1 MTSWDLAIVGGGP
14 TGLACAIEA
23 GKAGLRAVVLEK
35 GCVVNS
41 IYNYPTQMMFFTTPE
56 LLEIGQIPMTTAG
69 AKPTRMEA
77 LEYYRK
83 VAAHYQIQLHA
94 YEIVDAVERPGRGG
108 AGFRLRTTRRTGE
121 AAEYQADNV
130 VLATGY
136 YDLYNHLNIPGEDQA
151 NVLHYYKEAHPYASL
166 KVAVIG
172 GKNSAVDAALD
183 LYRHGAQVTL
193 IHRHPELSPSIK
205 YWVRPD
211 IENRLKA
218 GQIAARMDHE
228 VLEIL
233 PAAVK
238 IRRRGATETEI
249 LPAEFVFALVGYH
262 PDYEFLR
269 AAGVQFEAQ
278 TGRPVCDPACYE
290 THIPGLYL
298 GGVVIAGPHTGEI
311 FIENGRFHGQV
322 IVADILQKRGARALA
337 GAGA

>member
-1 MTSWDLAIVGGGP
+1 MECLDLAIVGGGP

-23 GKAGLRAVVLEK
+23 RKAGLRAVVLEK

-41 IYNYPTQMMFFTTPE
+41 IYNYPTQMVFFTTPE
-56 LLEIGQIPMTTAG
+56 LLEIGQIPMTTSG

-83 VAAHYQIQLHA
+83 VAAHYQLRIHS
-94 YEIVDAVERPGRGG
+94 YELVNRVERDG
-108 AGFRLRTTRRTGE
+108 ARFRLRTTQRTGQP
-121 AAEYQADNV
+121 AEYLAENV

-136 YDLYNHLNIPGEDQA
+136 YDLYNHLNIPGEGLPH
-151 NVLHYYKEAHPYASL
+151 VLHYYKEAHPYTGL
-166 KVAVIG
+166 PVAVIG

-238 IRRRGATETEI
+238 IRRRGTATIEV
-249 LPAEFVFALVGYH
+249 LPAEFVFALIGYH

-269 AAGVQFEAQ
+269 AAGVNFDPK
-278 TGRPVCDPACYE
+278 TGRPVCDPECYE
-290 THIPGLYL
+290 TDVPGLYL
-298 GGVVIAGPHTGEI
+298 GGVIIAGPNTGEI

-322 IVADILQKRGARALA
+322 IVADILQKRAAASLA
-337 GAGA
+337 GTPA

>member
-1 MTSWDLAIVGGGP
+1 MESWDLAIVGGGP

-23 GKAGLRAVVLEK
+23 EKNGLRAVVLEK

-41 IYNYPTQMMFFTTPE
+41 IYNYPTQMTFFTTPE
-56 LLEIGQIPMTTAG
+56 LLEIGQVPMTTAG
-69 AKPTRMEA
+69 AKPTRQEA

-83 VAAHYQIQLHA
+83 VAAHFHLRVHA
-94 YEIVDAVERPGRGG
+94 YELVEAVERCGE
-108 AGFRLRTTRRTGE
+108 GFRLRTTKRTGE
-121 AAEYQADNV
+121 PAAYQAENV

-136 YDLYNHLNIPGEDQA
+136 YDLYNRLHVPGEEQD
-151 NVLHYYKEAHPYASL
+151 NVLHYYKEAHPYTGL
-166 KVAVIG
+166 NVAVIG

-183 LYRHGAQVTL
+183 LYRHGARVTL

-218 GQIAARMDHE
+218 GQIAKRMDHE

-233 PAAVK
+233 PEAVR
-238 IRRRGATETEI
+238 IRPRGGTQTEL
-249 LPAEFVFALVGYH
+249 LPADFVFALIGYH

-269 AAGVQFEAQ
+269 AAGVEFEAK
-278 TGRPVCDPACYE
+278 TGRPVCDPVCYE
-290 THIPGLYL
+290 TGVPGLYL

-322 IVADILQKRGARALA
+322 IVADILQKRAARSLAGARA
-337 GAGA
+337 